1 MRQELGVT
9 RMFVEKE
16 MWGNIPLLHIHTDNM
31 NEETPVVIFLHGFMS
46 AKEHNLH
53 YAYQLVHKGVR
64 VLLPDAKFHGD
75 RSEGLTEMQMN
86 LKFWDIV
93 INSIHEVEQ
102 LYNEL
107 KNKNLL
113 AYHKIGIAGTS
124 MGGIVT
130 SGCLKLY
137 DWIQTAAICMGAP
150 GFIKLGEYQL
160 QQFTKSGV
168 NWPMTEEDV
177 QKINEVLG
185 TYDVSL
191 TPEKFAGRP
200 IFFWHGELDKTVPFH
215 ETYKFYETLREYY
228 QANPEN
234 LTFMV
239 NKKAGHTVPRD
250 GMLAATDWL
259 AEHLA

>member
-1 MRQELGVT
+1 
-9 RMFVEKE
+9 MFVEKE
-16 MWGNIPLLHIHTDNM
+16 VWGNIPLLHIHTEHM

-75 RSEGLTEMQMN
+75 RSQGLTEEQMN
-86 LKFWDIV
+86 LKFWEIV
-93 INSIHEVEQ
+93 LNSIQEVQQ
-102 LYNEL
+102 LYNDL
-107 KNKNLL
+107 KYKNLL
-113 AYHKIGIAGTS
+113 ASQQIGIAGTS

-137 DWIQTAAICMGAP
+137 DWIQTATICMGAP

-160 QQFTKSGV
+160 RQFAKNGV
-168 NWPMTEEDV
+168 DWPMSGEEI
-177 QKINEVLG
+177 KKTNELLAK
-185 TYDVSL
+185 YDVSL

-200 IFFWHGELDKTVPFH
+200 VLFWHGKLDKTVPFD

-228 QANPEN
+228 KANPED
-234 LTFMV
+234 LQFLV
-239 NKKAGHTVPRD
+239 NKKAGHAVSRD
-250 GMLAATDWL
+250 GMLAATEWL
-259 AEHLA
+259 AQHLA